1 MEQGRT
7 AGDIFILQLQAG
19 DLVAAAIIN
28 ALERVT
34 LNVDD
39 RAAGLGFKPAQID
52 RVRSRVHCSHHA
64 LIGTSR
70 VHFDEFL
77 EIVDTPDQE
86 RFLLRPLSFKFHFV
100 DGYFIGFRMFI
111 LCSIVLGQNRN
122 CFCFPAFKAY
132 IFREAFFYT

>member
-39 RAAGLGFKPAQID
+39 CAAGLSCEPAQIQITCLF
-52 RVRSRVHCSHHA
+52 VVS
-64 LIGTSR
+64 IR

-77 EIVDTPDQE
+77 EIAFRIDQE
-86 RFLLRPLSFKFHFV
+86 RVLLRPLSFKFHFV

-132 IFREAFFYT
+132 IFRLAFFYR

>member
-39 RAAGLGFKPAQID
+39 RAAGLGFKPAQIQIT
-52 RVRSRVHCSHHA
+52 RLLVV
-64 LIGTSR
+64 TSR

-86 RFLLRPLSFKFHFV
+86 GVLFRPLSFKFHFV

-132 IFREAFFYT
+132 IFRLAFFYR

>member
-39 RAAGLGFKPAQID
+39 RAAGLGFKPAQIQIT
-52 RVRSRVHCSHHA
+52 RLLV
-64 LIGTSR
+64 GTSR

-111 LCSIVLGQNRN
+111 
-122 CFCFPAFKAY
+122 P
-132 IFREAFFYT
+132 

>member
-39 RAAGLGFKPAQID
+39 RAAGLGFEA
-52 RVRSRVHCSHHA
+52 RSDSDH
-64 LIGTSR
+64 TSA
-70 VHFDEFL
+70 
-77 EIVDTPDQE
+77 
-86 RFLLRPLSFKFHFV
+86 
-100 DGYFIGFRMFI
+100 
-111 LCSIVLGQNRN
+111 CRN
-122 CFCFPAFKAY
+122 QPGAFGR
-132 IFREAFFYT
+132 IS

>member
-39 RAAGLGFKPAQID
+39 CAAGSEL
-52 RVRSRVHCSHHA
+52 
-64 LIGTSR
+64 
-70 VHFDEFL
+70 
-77 EIVDTPDQE
+77 
-86 RFLLRPLSFKFHFV
+86 
-100 DGYFIGFRMFI
+100 
-111 LCSIVLGQNRN
+111 
-122 CFCFPAFKAY
+122 
-132 IFREAFFYT
+132 